1 MGVNLGIVGATG
13 VVGEAL
19 RGILKQRNFPAN
31 SIRFFASARSAGK
44 RLPWKMQLL
53 PIRAG

>member
-53 PIRAG
+53 PI